1 MERVILRQRMEK
13 ENNMDL
19 NILWFILLTFLF
31 SGFFFLEGFDYGV
44 GMLLPFIAKEDNERR
59 AVINTIG
66 PVWDGNEVWMI
77 TAGGAMFAAFPHMYA
92 TLFSGFYVAL
102 VIMLLG
108 LIIRGVA
115 FEFRGKRDEPAW
127 RKRWDMAIFV
137 GSLVPA
143 LLWGVTISNLM
154 RGVAIEADFNYYGGL
169 IPLLNPYSL
178 YGGLVFLSL
187 FIIHGASFLGIKL
200 EGELKQRAK
209 DLGGK
214 VWILAVVLTL
224 SFLVWTYLATDILN
238 NPGFDGLIPAIL
250 AAVALLAYGWF
261 LRKGK
266 EGLTF
271 ISGALVI
278 VLATVMVFS
287 GLFPRLMISTLDTA
301 NNLTIYNASA
311 SAYALKVITIVA
323 AIFLPVI
330 LVYQGWTYWMFRKRL
345 SPDSPEL
352 HY

>member
-1 MERVILRQRMEK
+1 MERVILRQRKEK

-19 NILWFILLTFLF
+19 NILWFILLTVLF
-31 SGFFFLEGFDYGV
+31 IGFFFLEGFDYGV

-102 VIMLLG
+102 VIMLMG

-115 FEFRGKRDEPAW
+115 FEFRGKREEPAW

-143 LLWGVTISNLM
+143 LLWGVTIANLM
-154 RGVAIEADFNYYGGL
+154 RGVPIEADFNYYGGL

-178 YGGLVFLSL
+178 FGGLVFLSL

-200 EGELKQRAK
+200 EGEIKQRAK

-214 VWILAVVLTL
+214 IFSALFNFTFQLDAQKTCAVNDEQ
-224 SFLVWTYLATDILN
+224 AQKN
-238 NPGFDGLIPAIL
+238 
-250 AAVALLAYGWF
+250 
-261 LRKGK
+261 
-266 EGLTF
+266 
-271 ISGALVI
+271 
-278 VLATVMVFS
+278 
-287 GLFPRLMISTLDTA
+287 
-301 NNLTIYNASA
+301 
-311 SAYALKVITIVA
+311 
-323 AIFLPVI
+323 
-330 LVYQGWTYWMFRKRL
+330 
-345 SPDSPEL
+345 
-352 HY
+352 

>member
-1 MERVILRQRMEK
+1 
-13 ENNMDL
+13 MDL
-19 NILWFILLTFLF
+19 NILWFILLTVLF

-92 TLFSGFYVAL
+92 TLFSGFYIAL
-102 VIMLLG
+102 VIMLMG

-127 RKRWDMAIFV
+127 RGSWDMAIFV

-143 LLWGVTISNLM
+143 LFWGVTISNLM
-154 RGVAIEADFNYYGGL
+154 RGVPIEADLNYYGGL

-178 YGGLVFLSL
+178 FGGLVFLSL

-200 EGELKQRAK
+200 EGEIKQRAK

-214 VWILAVVLTL
+214 IWILAVVLTVA
-224 SFLVWTYLATDILN
+224 FLVWTYLSTDILN
-238 NPGFDGLIPAIL
+238 NPGFDGMIPAIL
-250 AAVALLAYGWF
+250 AAVTLLAYGWF
-261 LRKGK
+261 LRKGR

-278 VLATVMVFS
+278 VSVTVMVFS

-311 SAYALKVITIVA
+311 SPYALKVLTIVA